1 MFEVGQNKRRS
12 KADQQNRQELYFSEN
27 SSLSARVVR
36 VHILLTVT
44 CQELL
49 PVTCQD
55 CTPAL
60 LHHWYYFITMPGPE
74 LQYMLNTY
82 ILFCRGDSHLCGL
95 ASCAM
100 SGVSK
105 PDANNRQASSI
116 EGPGV
121 EDVAPLENV
130 VSVAKRGTSAHQA
143 RPAHADTPGQFKETF
158 RQVRHVGPPS
168 EVPN

>member
-1 MFEVGQNKRRS
+1 MFDVGQNKRRS

-60 LHHWYYFITMPGPE
+60 LLIERGSTGTTSSQCQDPNYNICSTHTFCFVGEIRTFVDSRLAQCPVSQNRMPIIVKHRA
-74 LQYMLNTY
+74 LKAL
-82 ILFCRGDSHLCGL
+82 
-95 ASCAM
+95 
-100 SGVSK
+100 V
-105 PDANNRQASSI
+105 
-116 EGPGV
+116 
-121 EDVAPLENV
+121 
-130 VSVAKRGTSAHQA
+130 
-143 RPAHADTPGQFKETF
+143 
-158 RQVRHVGPPS
+158 
-168 EVPN
+168 